1 MRVGV
6 HIACICEKKG
16 VDIFM
21 TRTRSYTIDCIYL
34 YFMKILKL
42 IDKWFMDELYK
53 IYPNLTAHMKKD
65 ETSKRK

>member
-1 MRVGV
+1 
-6 HIACICEKKG
+6 
-16 VDIFM
+16 M

-65 ETSKRK
+65 ETSKRINIINRL